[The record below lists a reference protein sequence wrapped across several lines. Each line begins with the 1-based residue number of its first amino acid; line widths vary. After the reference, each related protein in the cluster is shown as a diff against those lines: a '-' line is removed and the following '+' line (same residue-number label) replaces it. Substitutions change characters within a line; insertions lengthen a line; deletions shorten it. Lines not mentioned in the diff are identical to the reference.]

1 MKQQTRRVSLAVAGL
16 TGVALVLAGCD
27 TGNTSASQAETNNE
41 NVTGQIESAANHKVP
56 FPTSQVTGGGFTEEQ
71 EIKEH
76 QLREGDSNET
86 RYVTVM
92 TPYGQVLW
100 NGAIKGLVFDPN
112 SSMTETTDVVC
123 NTGDTSSAYA
133 CGTVNSPTD
142 NGTYGPEFGMADFFD
157 TSGAEHIYSGVII
170 AESDVQQNI
179 TQQPIVTYNVGQA
192 PAINYGGVSKIGG
205 K

>member
-1 MKQQTRRVSLAVAGL
+1 MRAKTKRVALAVAGL
-16 TGVALVLAGCD
+16 AGVGLILVGCND
-27 TGNTSASQAETNNE
+27 GNTSASTAETNNE
-41 NVTGQIESAANHKVP
+41 NLTGQIEAAANAKVP
-56 FPTSQVTGGGFTEEQ
+56 FPKSQVLNGGFTEEQ

-76 QLREGDSNET
+76 QLRENDPNET

-100 NGAIKGLVFDPN
+100 NGSIKGLVFDPN

-123 NTGDTSSAYA
+123 NDGGNGGYA

-142 NGTYGPEFGMADFFD
+142 NGTYGPEFGTADFFD
-157 TSGAEHIYSGVII
+157 TSGAEHIFAGVII
-170 AESDVQQNI
+170 SESDVPQNI

-192 PAINYGGVSKIGG
+192 PAINYGGLAKVGG

>member
-1 MKQQTRRVSLAVAGL
+1 MKSSTKRAALAVAGL
-16 TGVALVLAGCD
+16 AGAGLILTGCTD
-27 TGNTSASQAETNNE
+27 GNTSASTAETNNE
-41 NVTGQIESAANHKVP
+41 NLTGQIENAANSKVP
-56 FPTSQVTGGGFTEEQ
+56 FPKSQVLSGGFTEEQ

-76 QLREGDSNET
+76 QLRENDPNET

-92 TPYGQVLW
+92 TPYGQILW

-112 SSMTETTDVVC
+112 SSMTETQDVVC
-123 NTGDTSSAYA
+123 NEGSGSSEYS
-133 CGTVNSPTD
+133 CGVVNSPTD

-170 AESDVQQNI
+170 SESDVPQNI
-179 TQQPIVTYNVGQA
+179 TQQPIMTYNVGQA
-192 PAINYGGVSKIGG
+192 PAINYGGLNKVGG